1 MKWTGS
7 KPSFC
12 RGRVFCK
19 SSIGRYHSMTS
30 KWMFDVCFLF
40 YLDVLRIHNEL
51 FQIYDLAANE
61 LASQLAYMSPLHCKA
76 EVRVRCLFCS
86 YSCHHQQTKLQ
97 GEEIQGFLV
106 VYNIL
111 QCVVLLFQGFSNL
124 FRNAACCE
132 LDCYHG
138 IDPNALGSTL
148 ISHTNKFSA
157 ARLSPF

>member
-1 MKWTGS
+1 MVFSLIVLSHEMKWTGS

-40 YLDVLRIHNEL
+40 YLDVLRINNEL
-51 FQIYDLAANE
+51 FQIYNFASNE

-76 EVRVRCLFCS
+76 EVRVPCLFCS
-86 YSCHHQQTKLQ
+86 ISCHHQQTKLQ

-106 VYNIL
+106 V
-111 QCVVLLFQGFSNL
+111 FSSLYTMSCNV
-124 FRNAACCE
+124 
-132 LDCYHG
+132 
-138 IDPNALGSTL
+138 
-148 ISHTNKFSA
+148 
-157 ARLSPF
+157 